1 MQRGLGLASGGARGA
16 YQAGAL
22 LLLSE
27 RGIQFDG
34 VAGTSI
40 GALNGAFY
48 AQGDGSPDHA
58 ERLCQLWRS
67 MPAAGVIQI
76 SGPAV
81 ARAAAMVFARELPT
95 IAVLLNRVAGGSFA
109 VLDPAP
115 VAELMDEWIDYE
127 AVCTSPREFVV
138 TMLRETDPIIDIVT
152 APWRGATYF
161 SARELGPAQLKLA
174 LLASA
179 AIPLA
184 FPSQKVRGKR
194 YGDAGIA
201 DPLPALE
208 LHRRGAKQV
217 VSVFLADDTPQN
229 RADFVGSTV
238 LQIRPSEII
247 DTGLR
252 STFDF
257 SSSAIERLI
266 ELGYK
271 DAKVTIS
278 EAQDLWE
285 RMISLRAGGDANIAL
300 ADALP
305 DRRRK

>member
-1 MQRGLGLASGGARGA
+1 MERGLGLASGGARGA

-27 RGIQFDG
+27 TGVQFDG

-48 AQGDGSPDHA
+48 AQGDGGAAHA
-58 ERLCQLWRS
+58 ERLCELWRS
-67 MPAAGVIQI
+67 MPDAGIIQI
-76 SGPAV
+76 SGSAV
-81 ARAAAMVFARELPT
+81 ARTAAMVFARELPVV
-95 IAVLLNRVAGGSFA
+95 AALLNRLTGGSFA
-109 VLDPAP
+109 VLDPEPLA
-115 VAELMDEWIDYE
+115 ALLDDWIDYD
-127 AVCTSPREFVV
+127 AVCSSPREFVV
-138 TMLRETDPIIDIVT
+138 TMLRETDPIVDIIT

-161 SARELGPAQLKLA
+161 SARDLGPDQLKTA

-201 DPLPALE
+201 DPLPAQE
-208 LHRRGAKQV
+208 LYRRGAKRI

-229 RADFVGSTV
+229 RADFPTASV
-238 LQIRPSEII
+238 LQIRPSEVI

-257 SSSAIERLI
+257 SRPAIDRLI
-266 ELGYK
+266 DLGYR
-271 DAKVTIS
+271 DARVAIS
-278 EAQDLWE
+278 EAQELWE
-285 RMISLRAGGDANIAL
+285 KMVSLRAGGDGNVVL
-300 ADALP
+300 ADSLP
-305 DRRRK
+305 DRFSE

>member
-27 RGIQFDG
+27 RGMQFDG
-34 VAGTSI
+34 IAGTSI

-48 AQGDGSPDHA
+48 AQGDGSAADA
-58 ERLCQLWRS
+58 EKLCELWRS
-67 MPAAGVIQI
+67 MPNAGIIQI
-76 SGPAV
+76 SGSAV
-81 ARAAAMVFARELPT
+81 ARAAAMIFARELPT
-95 IAVLLNRVAGGSFA
+95 IAVLLNRIAGGSFA
-109 VLDPAP
+109 VLDPEPLTA
-115 VAELMDEWIDYE
+115 LLDEWIDYE
-127 AVCTSPREFVV
+127 AVCSSAREFVV
-138 TMLRETDPIIDIVT
+138 TMLRETDPVVDIIT

-161 SARELGPAQLKLA
+161 SARELGPEQLKSA

-201 DPLPALE
+201 APLPARE
-208 LHRRGAKQV
+208 LHRRGANRI

-229 RADFVGSTV
+229 RTDFAGATM
-238 LQIRPSEII
+238 LQIRPSEVI

-257 SSSAIERLI
+257 SLSSIQRLI
-266 ELGYK
+266 DLGYR
-271 DAKVTIS
+271 DAKVAIL

-285 RMISLRAGGDANIAL
+285 RLMSLRAAGDVNVAL

-305 DRRRK
+305 DRSSE